1 MSDVFVSYK
10 AEDRRRVEPLVRALE
25 QDGLSVWWDAHIGG
39 GDQWRET
46 ILKNLEASRCVLVI
60 WSKRSAGPEGE
71 FVRDEAT
78 RAKRRNAYLPVRIDK
93 VDPPLGF
100 GEMQA
105 ISLQS
110 WKGDRSDPRYH
121 AVLEAARNRL
131 GMTGPRPVA
140 ADRPGV
146 SRRTALA
153 GGAAIAAAAA
163 GAGAWWLTRPTAA
176 AANSIAVMP
185 FANLSGDPGQT
196 YFSDGIAEE
205 LRSALARIAGLK
217 VVARTSSEAVRN
229 EDAKSAAHKLAVSNI
244 LTGSVRRSPSLIRVS
259 AQLVDGG
266 DGTERWSQD
275 YDRPAGDA
283 LQIQSDIAERVAA
296 ALALQLVPAAGGRL
310 VLGGTTNPQ
319 AHDLFLQG
327 LATRQGQHS
336 EANLRRAVDLFNSA
350 LALDPQYADAY
361 ARKATTLCELA
372 SGFSRSETE
381 MQQGFTSAAV
391 VANRALALA
400 PDLPSARAALAAVSI
415 GRMDFAAALSEFR
428 KAASATSADAAIL
441 GDCGRF
447 LGQLGLPD
455 EAYPIGRR
463 VIAIDPL
470 NARSYSVQ
478 AVALFYSRRFREA
491 LPLWNKILTLSPGSV
506 PPLSALGDAM
516 LLLGNYAEA
525 RSTYAQMPTD
535 DVFRVTGEGMLAE
548 RTGDHAA
555 SSAALEKLERL
566 FGGAAAYQIA
576 QLHAQRHDLDAAFA
590 GLDRALKVRDPGL
603 VILLTD
609 PFLDPLRADPRFRNF
624 RSKIN
629 FPPGLPA

>member
-25 QDGLSVWWDAHIGG
+25 ADGLSVWWDAHIGG

-205 LRSALARIAGLK
+205 LRSALARIAQLK
-217 VVARTSSEAVRN
+217 VVARTSSEMVRN
-229 EDAKSAAHKLAVSNI
+229 DDATTAARKLGVTNI
-244 LTGSVRRSPSLIRVS
+244 LTGSVRRSANVIRI
-259 AQLVDGG
+259 ATQLVDGRSG
-266 DGTERWSQD
+266 VELWSAT
-275 YDRPAGDA
+275 YDRQAGDT
-283 LQIQSDIAERVAA
+283 LKIQEDIAQKVADALNVRFGHGESALNLGDTDNAA
-296 ALALQLVPAAGGRL
+296 AQDSYLKALGVYTSYTTAASL
-310 VLGGTTNPQ
+310 HQ
-319 AHDLFLQG
+319 
-327 LATRQGQHS
+327 
-336 EANLRRAVDLFNSA
+336 A
-350 LALDPQYADAY
+350 LA
-361 ARKATTLCELA
+361 
-372 SGFSRSETE
+372 F
-381 MQQGFTSAAV
+381 
-391 VANRALALA
+391 
-400 PDLPSARAALAAVSI
+400 
-415 GRMDFAAALSEFR
+415 
-428 KAASATSADAAIL
+428 ADAAI
-441 GDCGRF
+441 
-447 LGQLGLPD
+447 
-455 EAYPIGRR
+455 A
-463 VIAIDPL
+463 
-470 NARSYSVQ
+470 
-478 AVALFYSRRFREA
+478 
-491 LPLWNKILTLSPGSV
+491 
-506 PPLSALGDAM
+506 
-516 LLLGNYAEA
+516 
-525 RSTYAQMPTD
+525 
-535 DVFRVTGEGMLAE
+535 
-548 RTGDHAA
+548 
-555 SSAALEKLERL
+555 
-566 FGGAAAYQIA
+566 
-576 QLHAQRHDLDAAFA
+576 
-590 GLDRALKVRDPGL
+590 
-603 VILLTD
+603 
-609 PFLDPLRADPRFRNF
+609 ADP
-624 RSKIN
+624 
-629 FPPGLPA
+629 